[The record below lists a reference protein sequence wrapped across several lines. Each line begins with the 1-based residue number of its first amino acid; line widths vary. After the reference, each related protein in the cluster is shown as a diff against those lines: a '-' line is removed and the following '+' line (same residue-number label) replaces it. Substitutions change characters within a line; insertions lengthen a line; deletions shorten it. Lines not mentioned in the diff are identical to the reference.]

1 MNETELKLDLG
12 ARDGGRDG
20 ARDGDTGVDKE
31 NHIIQD
37 HIDAFW
43 EANSESESESS
54 LDDHAFSSAGG
65 NKNPTKSL
73 SFRKLKRKIH
83 RQYDMNIVHKYST
96 ALDVFVRYIQCYH
109 TLYSEASYFC
119 NCKLNM
125 FMLPCM
131 FLSTSCSVMT
141 SFKFKSVRETLL
153 LSSLNGIITF
163 LLAIINYLKLDANA
177 EAHKISAYQYS
188 KLKAQ
193 IEFSSGEVLLNDNDS
208 FLSDNYYISDQ
219 MKQWDKHNASL
230 FGCKE
235 TFDKERCKKYDEMTA
250 LKAQKEKFFIERVEK
265 IMVGIKESLKN
276 IEDNNHFAL
285 PQHIINKY
293 STIYNMNIFLYIKSI
308 DSYKNVLLNDLRNV
322 KNEIRFYT
330 TRFNEETMNEALKE
344 KYLSLYAKKNQLLRD
359 FFELNKGYTL
369 IDSMLQQEILN
380 IELFNKYWFLFY
392 LQNMVRCFLFCCGC
406 CHTRF
411 YILPEMYKKSTKIG
425 YQDDNGEY
433 LLDKVLR
440 H

>member
-1 MNETELKLDLG
+1 MERNLSIELTINEDVSQNE
-12 ARDGGRDG
+12 
-20 ARDGDTGVDKE
+20 
-31 NHIIQD
+31 IIEK
-37 HIDAFW
+37 INGFW

-54 LDDHAFSSAGG
+54 LDEFTQNNHE
-65 NKNPTKSL
+65 KNSGKI

-109 TLYSEASYFC
+109 ILYSESSYYC

-131 FLSTSCSVMT
+131 FLSTTCSVMA
-141 SFKFKSVRETLL
+141 SFKFNKIRETLL
-153 LSSLNGIITF
+153 LSILNGIIAF

-193 IEFSSGEVLLNDNDS
+193 IEFNSGETLLQDNDP
-208 FLSDNYYISDQ
+208 FLSDNHYVTEQ
-219 MKQWDKHNASL
+219 MKQWDKHNKTLLSP
-230 FGCKE
+230 E
-235 TFDKERCKKYDEMTA
+235 IFDKERARKYDELMT
-250 LKAQKEKFFIERVEK
+250 LKTQKEKQFIEKVEK

-285 PQHIINKY
+285 PKHIINKY

-308 DSYKNVLLNDLRNV
+308 DTYKNVLLNDLRNV
-322 KNEIRFYT
+322 KNEIRFY
-330 TRFNEETMNEALKE
+330 NKYIQNKDLQMNDSIKQ
-344 KYLSLYAKKNQLLRD
+344 KYIQLYKKKNHLLRD

-369 IDSMLQQEILN
+369 IDSMLQQEIIN
-380 IELFNKYWFLFY
+380 IELYNKYWILFFI
-392 LQNMVRCFLFCCGC
+392 QNIIHCCQCCCG
-406 CHTRF
+406 TKVKIN
-411 YILPEMYKKSTKIG
+411 ILPSQYKKSSQIG
-425 YQDDNGEY
+425 YIDEDGEY

>member
-1 MNETELKLDLG
+1 
-12 ARDGGRDG
+12 
-20 ARDGDTGVDKE
+20 
-31 NHIIQD
+31 
-37 HIDAFW
+37 
-43 EANSESESESS
+43 
-54 LDDHAFSSAGG
+54 
-65 NKNPTKSL
+65 
-73 SFRKLKRKIH
+73 
-83 RQYDMNIVHKYST
+83 
-96 ALDVFVRYIQCYH
+96 
-109 TLYSEASYFC
+109 
-119 NCKLNM
+119 
-125 FMLPCM
+125 
-131 FLSTSCSVMT
+131 
-141 SFKFKSVRETLL
+141 
-153 LSSLNGIITF
+153 
-163 LLAIINYLKLDANA
+163 
-177 EAHKISAYQYS
+177 
-188 KLKAQ
+188 
-193 IEFSSGEVLLNDNDS
+193 
-208 FLSDNYYISDQ
+208 
-219 MKQWDKHNASL
+219 
-230 FGCKE
+230 
-235 TFDKERCKKYDEMTA
+235 
-250 LKAQKEKFFIERVEK
+250 
-265 IMVGIKESLKN
+265 
-276 IEDNNHFAL
+276 
-285 PQHIINKY
+285 
-293 STIYNMNIFLYIKSI
+293 MNIFLYIKSI

>member
-1 MNETELKLDLG
+1 MERNLSIELTINEDVSQNE
-12 ARDGGRDG
+12 
-20 ARDGDTGVDKE
+20 
-31 NHIIQD
+31 IIEK
-37 HIDAFW
+37 INGFW

-54 LDDHAFSSAGG
+54 LDEFTENNHE
-65 NKNPTKSL
+65 KNSGKI

-109 TLYSEASYFC
+109 ILYSESSYYC

-131 FLSTSCSVMT
+131 FLSTTCSVMA
-141 SFKFKSVRETLL
+141 SFKFNKIRETLL
-153 LSSLNGIITF
+153 LSILNGIIAF

-193 IEFSSGEVLLNDNDS
+193 IEFNSGETLLQDNDP
-208 FLSDNYYISDQ
+208 FLSDNHYVTEQ
-219 MKQWDKHNASL
+219 MKQWDKHNKTLLSP
-230 FGCKE
+230 E
-235 TFDKERCKKYDEMTA
+235 IFDKERARKYDELMT
-250 LKAQKEKFFIERVEK
+250 LKTQKEKLFIEKVEK

-285 PQHIINKY
+285 PKHIINKY

-308 DSYKNVLLNDLRNV
+308 DTYKNVLLNDLRNV
-322 KNEIRFYT
+322 KNEIRFY
-330 TRFNEETMNEALKE
+330 NKYMQNKDLQINDSIKE
-344 KYLSLYAKKNQLLRD
+344 KYIQLYKQKNYLLRD

-369 IDSMLQQEILN
+369 IDSMLQQEIIN
-380 IELFNKYWFLFY
+380 IELYNKYWILFFV
-392 LQNMVRCFLFCCGC
+392 QNIIHCCQCCCGKKVKIN
-406 CHTRF
+406 
-411 YILPEMYKKSTKIG
+411 ILPSQYKKSSQIG
-425 YQDDNGEY
+425 HIDEDGEY

>member
-1 MNETELKLDLG
+1 MNRELSIELSLNNDIY
-12 ARDGGRDG
+12 
-20 ARDGDTGVDKE
+20 E
-31 NHIIQD
+31 NNDISQSRIIQNMNG
-37 HIDAFW
+37 FW

-54 LDDHAFSSAGG
+54 LDDFAENSHERNSG
-65 NKNPTKSL
+65 KI

-109 TLYSEASYFC
+109 ILYSESSYYC

-131 FLSTSCSVMT
+131 FLSTTCSVMA
-141 SFKFKSVRETLL
+141 SFKFNKIRETLL
-153 LSSLNGIITF
+153 LSILNGIIAF

-193 IEFSSGEVLLNDNDS
+193 IEFSSGEILLQDNDP
-208 FLSDNYYISDQ
+208 FLSDNHYVTQQI
-219 MKQWDKHNASL
+219 KQWEKHNKTILSNEV
-230 FGCKE
+230 FE
-235 TFDKERCKKYDEMTA
+235 KERSRKYDELMS
-250 LKAQKEKFFIERVEK
+250 LKIQKEKLFIEKVEK

-285 PQHIINKY
+285 PKHIINKY
-293 STIYNMNIFLYIKSI
+293 STICNMNIFLYIKSI
-308 DSYKNVLLNDLRNV
+308 DTYKNVLLNDLRNV
-322 KNEIRFYT
+322 KNEIRFY
-330 TRFNEETMNEALKE
+330 N
-344 KYLSLYAKKNQLLRD
+344 KYMQKNTLQSNNTIKDKYVQLYKRKNHLLRD

-369 IDSMLQQEILN
+369 IDSMLQQEIIN
-380 IELFNKYWFLFY
+380 IELYNKYWILFFI
-392 LQNMVRCFLFCCGC
+392 QNIIYSSQCCWG
-406 CHTRF
+406 TKIKTN
-411 YILPEMYKKSTKIG
+411 ILPSEYKKSCQIG
-425 YQDDNGEY
+425 YIDDDGEY

>member
-1 MNETELKLDLG
+1 MERNLSIELTINEDVSQNE
-12 ARDGGRDG
+12 
-20 ARDGDTGVDKE
+20 
-31 NHIIQD
+31 IIEK
-37 HIDAFW
+37 INGFW

-54 LDDHAFSSAGG
+54 LDEFTENNHE
-65 NKNPTKSL
+65 KNSGKI

-109 TLYSEASYFC
+109 ILYSESSYYC

-131 FLSTSCSVMT
+131 FLSTTCSVLA
-141 SFKFKSVRETLL
+141 SFKFNKIRETLL
-153 LSSLNGIITF
+153 LSILNGVIAF

-193 IEFSSGEVLLNDNDS
+193 IEFNSGEILLQDNDP
-208 FLSDNYYISDQ
+208 FLSDNHYVTEQ
-219 MKQWDKHNASL
+219 MKQWDKHNKTLLSP
-230 FGCKE
+230 E
-235 TFDKERCKKYDEMTA
+235 IFDKERARKYDELMT
-250 LKAQKEKFFIERVEK
+250 LKTQKEKQFIEKVEK

-285 PQHIINKY
+285 PKHIINKY

-308 DSYKNVLLNDLRNV
+308 DTYKNVLLNDLRNV
-322 KNEIRFYT
+322 KNEIRFY
-330 TRFNEETMNEALKE
+330 NKYMQNKDLQMNDSIKE
-344 KYLSLYAKKNQLLRD
+344 KYIQLYKQNNHLLRD

-369 IDSMLQQEILN
+369 IDSMLQQEIINMNYIIN
-380 IELFNKYWFLFY
+380 IDSFFTKYNSVVNVAVE
-392 LQNMVRCFLFCCGC
+392 Q
-406 CHTRF
+406 
-411 YILPEMYKKSTKIG
+411 K
-425 YQDDNGEY
+425 
-433 LLDKVLR
+433 
-440 H
+440 

>member
-1 MNETELKLDLG
+1 MERNLSIELTINEDISQ
-12 ARDGGRDG
+12 
-20 ARDGDTGVDKE
+20 
-31 NHIIQD
+31 NQIIEK
-37 HIDAFW
+37 INGFW

-54 LDDHAFSSAGG
+54 LDEFTENNHE
-65 NKNPTKSL
+65 KNSGKI

-109 TLYSEASYFC
+109 ILYSESSYYC

-131 FLSTSCSVMT
+131 FLSTTCSVMA
-141 SFKFKSVRETLL
+141 SFKFNKIRETLL
-153 LSSLNGIITF
+153 LSILNGVIAF

-193 IEFSSGEVLLNDNDS
+193 IEFNSGEILLQDNDP
-208 FLSDNYYISDQ
+208 FLSDNHYVTEQ
-219 MKQWDKHNASL
+219 MKQWDKHNKTLLSP
-230 FGCKE
+230 E
-235 TFDKERCKKYDEMTA
+235 IFDKERARKYDELMT
-250 LKAQKEKFFIERVEK
+250 LKTQKEKQFIEKVEK

-285 PQHIINKY
+285 PKHIINKY

-308 DSYKNVLLNDLRNV
+308 DTYKNVLLNDLRNV
-322 KNEIRFYT
+322 KNEIRFY
-330 TRFNEETMNEALKE
+330 NKYMQNKDLQINDSIKE
-344 KYLSLYAKKNQLLRD
+344 KYIQLYKQKNHLLRD

-369 IDSMLQQEILN
+369 IDSMLQQEIIN
-380 IELFNKYWFLFY
+380 IELYNKYWILFFV
-392 LQNMVRCFLFCCGC
+392 QNIIHCCQCCCG
-406 CHTRF
+406 TKVKIN
-411 YILPEMYKKSTKIG
+411 ILPSQYKKSSQIG
-425 YQDDNGEY
+425 HIDEDGEY

>member
-1 MNETELKLDLG
+1 MERNLSIELTINEDVSQNE
-12 ARDGGRDG
+12 
-20 ARDGDTGVDKE
+20 
-31 NHIIQD
+31 IIEK
-37 HIDAFW
+37 INGFW

-54 LDDHAFSSAGG
+54 LDEFTENNHE
-65 NKNPTKSL
+65 KNSGKI

-109 TLYSEASYFC
+109 ILYSESSYYC

-131 FLSTSCSVMT
+131 FLSTTCSVMA
-141 SFKFKSVRETLL
+141 SFKFNKIRETLL
-153 LSSLNGIITF
+153 LSILNGIIAF

-193 IEFSSGEVLLNDNDS
+193 IEFNSGETLLQDNDP
-208 FLSDNYYISDQ
+208 FLSDNHYVTEQ
-219 MKQWDKHNASL
+219 MKQWDKHNKTLLSP
-230 FGCKE
+230 E
-235 TFDKERCKKYDEMTA
+235 IFDKERARKYDELMT
-250 LKAQKEKFFIERVEK
+250 LKTQKEKQFIEKVEK

-285 PQHIINKY
+285 PKHIINKY

-308 DSYKNVLLNDLRNV
+308 DTYKNVLLNDLRNV
-322 KNEIRFYT
+322 KNEIRFY
-330 TRFNEETMNEALKE
+330 NKYMQNKDLQMNDSIKE
-344 KYLSLYAKKNQLLRD
+344 KYIQLYKQKNYLLRD

-369 IDSMLQQEILN
+369 IDSMLQQEIIN
-380 IELFNKYWFLFY
+380 IELYNKYWILFFV
-392 LQNMVRCFLFCCGC
+392 QNIIHCCQCCCG
-406 CHTRF
+406 TKVKIN
-411 YILPEMYKKSTKIG
+411 ILPSQYKKSSQIG
-425 YQDDNGEY
+425 HIDEDGEY

>member
-1 MNETELKLDLG
+1 MNRNITIDLSLD
-12 ARDGGRDG
+12 DDISNSSII
-20 ARDGDTGVDKE
+20 E
-31 NHIIQD
+31 NMNG
-37 HIDAFW
+37 FW

-54 LDDHAFSSAGG
+54 LDDFAENSHERNGG
-65 NKNPTKSL
+65 KL
-73 SFRKLKRKIH
+73 SFQKLKRKIH

-109 TLYSEASYFC
+109 ILYSESSYYC
-119 NCKLNM
+119 SCKLNM

-131 FLSTSCSVMT
+131 FLSTTCSVMA
-141 SFKFKSVRETLL
+141 SFQFNKVRETLL
-153 LSSLNGIITF
+153 LSILNGIIAF

-193 IEFSSGEVLLNDNDS
+193 IEFNSGEILLQDNDP
-208 FLSDNYYISDQ
+208 FLSENHCVEDKI
-219 MKQWDKHNASL
+219 KQWEKHNKTVLSS
-230 FGCKE
+230 E
-235 TFDKERCKKYDEMTA
+235 IFDKERARKYDELTT
-250 LKAQKEKFFIERVEK
+250 LKSQKEKQFIEKVEK

-308 DSYKNVLLNDLRNV
+308 DIYKNVLLNDLRNV
-322 KNEIRFYT
+322 KNEIRFYNNHMQKLNLQHKEIQLIKDKYIKLY
-330 TRFNEETMNEALKE
+330 TR
-344 KYLSLYAKKNQLLRD
+344 KNHLLRD

-369 IDSMLQQEILN
+369 IDSMLQQEITN
-380 IELFNKYWFLFY
+380 IEIYNKYWFLFFIQKMIKCCY
-392 LQNMVRCFLFCCGC
+392 YCCG
-406 CHTRF
+406 HKTKIN
-411 YILPEMYKKSTKIG
+411 ILPTEFKKSSQIG
-425 YQDDNGEY
+425 YIDEHGEY